1 MASQELVSLDRVAIV
16 MLSTAGGAVWT
27 LPVVNAIKRAN
38 PKAHISWVMQPGPAS
53 LVEGHPAVDRII
65 PFERGRGWQGYGQL
79 RRTIAGEHFDAVLVL
94 QAYLKAAAVGA
105 LLPTKNRIAI
115 DRQRARDLAWL
126 FRANRVPNRPIGHMQ
141 DQFLEFLEP
150 LGVPAEPIVYRLGP
164 MESERVWQQRFFEQF
179 TRPAVPLVI
188 GTTKDEKDWPAEH
201 WAEIVDILWHDF
213 ALEPVLVGGRSRRE
227 LDMEQVIVSRARH
240 TPKSA
245 LGSGLRR
252 LTAILEGSVLAISP
266 DTGPLHMAVAVDR
279 PVIGLY
285 GYTNPKR
292 TGPYRKFGDLL
303 IDAFGDDGEEYSAA
317 EPNRP
322 GRMNLI
328 TVGDVLDKIERWR
341 ATYASSAPKR

>member
-1 MASQELVSLDRVAIV
+1 MSLERVGIV

-27 LPVVNAIKRAN
+27 LPVVNAIKRAHPN
-38 PKAHISWVMQPGPAS
+38 AHISWVLQPGAAL

-65 PFERGRGWQGYGQL
+65 PFERGLGWQAYGKL
-79 RRTIAGEHFDAVLVL
+79 RASVENERFDVVLLL
-94 QAYLKAAAVGA
+94 QSYLKASAVGA
-105 LLPTKNRIAI
+105 LLPTNNRIAI
-115 DRQRARDLAWL
+115 DRQRARDLSWL
-126 FRANRVPNRPIGHMQ
+126 FRANRLPNRPMGHMQ
-141 DQFLEFLEP
+141 DQYLEFLEP
-150 LGVPAEPIVYRLGP
+150 LGITPEPLTYRLGP
-164 MESERVWQQRFFEQF
+164 FDSEREWQQRFFEQF
-179 TRPAVPLVI
+179 TRPAVPIVI
-188 GTTKDEKDWPAEH
+188 GTTKDEKDWPAAH

-227 LDMEQVIVSRARH
+227 LEAEQIIFSRARH
-240 TPKSA
+240 RPKSA

-252 LTAILEGSVLAISP
+252 LLSIIDGSVLTISP
-266 DTGPLHMAVAVDR
+266 DTGPLHMAVAIDR

-292 TGPYRKFGDLL
+292 TGPYRKYGELL
-303 IDAFGDDGEEYSAA
+303 VDAFGDAGEEYSAA

-341 ATYASSAPKR
+341 AGYASGAPKG

>member
-1 MASQELVSLDRVAIV
+1 VSLDRVAVV

-38 PKAHISWVMQPGPAS
+38 PRAHISWVMQPGAAS
-53 LVEGHPAVDRII
+53 LVEGHPSVDRIL
-65 PFERGRGWQGYGQL
+65 PFDRGRGWRAYGNL
-79 RRTIAGEHFDAVLVL
+79 RRAIAAERFDAVLVL
-94 QAYLKAAAVGA
+94 QAYFKAAAVGA
-105 LLPTKNRIAI
+105 LLPSGNRIAI
-115 DRQRARDLAWL
+115 DRQRARDFSWM
-126 FRANRVPNRPIGHMQ
+126 FSANRLPSRPVGHMQ
-141 DQFLEFLEP
+141 DQYLEFLEP
-150 LGVPAEPIVYRLGP
+150 LDVAAEPVVYRLGP
-164 MESERVWQQRFFEQF
+164 WNTEREWQQRFFEQF
-179 TRPAVPLVI
+179 TRPAVSLVI
-188 GTTKDEKDWPAEH
+188 GTTKDDKDWPAEH

-213 ALEPVLVGGRSRRE
+213 ALEPVLVGGRTPRE
-227 LDMEQVIVSRARH
+227 LAMQQVIMSRARYK
-240 TPKSA
+240 PKSA

-266 DTGPLHMAVAVDR
+266 DTGPLHMAVALDR

-303 IDAFGDDGEEYSAA
+303 VDAFGDDGEDYSAA
-317 EPNRP
+317 ESNRP

-341 ATYASSAPKR
+341 STYASTGPKG